1 MKTKALNEVYF
12 FFVSRF
18 QRTTGRMIALRRPP
32 AKPPNLPR
40 NPPNGQRPSLSKSV
54 CWMDQ
59 TTRLQWRYSPT
70 LYCTH
75 SKSPPDAPSSHD
87 RCAMATRVELQPLLS
102 PAESQKQV
110 SVLFRRE
117 HVLCSL
123 FRWKLRQSVPNRS
136 PQTGTSRLLHS
147 TDAAGHR
154 CHKLWL
160 M

>member
-1 MKTKALNEVYF
+1 
-12 FFVSRF
+12 
-18 QRTTGRMIALRRPP
+18 MIALRRPP

-40 NPPNGQRPSLSKSV
+40 NPPSGQRPPLSKSV

-59 TTRLQWRYSPT
+59 TTRLQWRYAHT

-75 SKSPPDAPSSHD
+75 AKFPPDAPRSHD
-87 RCAMATRVELQPLLS
+87 GCTMATGGELQPLLP
-102 PAESQKQV
+102 PAESQKRV
-110 SVLFRRE
+110 SVPLRRE

-123 FRWKLRQSVPNRS
+123 FRWKLRQSVPSRS
-136 PQTGTSRLLHS
+136 HQTGTSRLLHA

-154 CHKLWL
+154 CRKLWL